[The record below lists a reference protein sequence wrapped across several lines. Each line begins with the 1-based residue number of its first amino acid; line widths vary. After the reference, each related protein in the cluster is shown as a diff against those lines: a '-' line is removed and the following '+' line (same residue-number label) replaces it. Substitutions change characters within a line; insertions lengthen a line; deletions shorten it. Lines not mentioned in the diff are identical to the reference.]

1 MYPYLR
7 LAKVVTLALTGK
19 PLALDDVGRIRMLVW
34 PFDID
39 VYPEMNN
46 GRHLTMMD
54 LGRADFTIRSGIL
67 THGQKRGW
75 GLVAAGASVRFRHR
89 LAPLRRFVL
98 STRMLGHDHRWFYFH
113 HETEQG
119 GRVCSSALARVG
131 LRSKQGLVPS
141 ADVLEVLGRS
151 DWKPELPEWVTKW
164 IASEDARPG
173 L

>member
-7 LAKVVTLALTGK
+7 LVKVVARAITGK
-19 PLALDDVGRIRMLVW
+19 PLDLDDTGRVTMLVW
-34 PFDID
+34 PFDLD

-46 GRHLTMMD
+46 GRHLTIMD

-67 THGQKRGW
+67 KRGHDRGW
-75 GLVAAGASVRFRHR
+75 SLVAAGASVRFRHR

-98 STRMLGHDHRWFYFH
+98 ATRLLGHDERWFYFL

-119 GRVCSSALARVG
+119 GRTCSSALVRVG

-141 ADVLEVLGRS
+141 AEVLEALGRS
-151 DWKPELPEWVTKW
+151 DWKPDMPEWVRKW
-164 IASEDARPG
+164 IEAEDARPKE
-173 L
+173 

>member
-34 PFDID
+34 PLDID

-46 GRHLTMMD
+46 GRQLTMMD
-54 LGRADFTIRSGIL
+54 LGRADFTIRTGIL
-67 THGQKRGW
+67 TRGHKRGW

-98 STRMLGHDHRWFYFH
+98 STRLAGRDERWFYFL
-113 HETEQG
+113 HEAEQG

-141 ADVLEVLGRS
+141 VDVLEMLGRA
-151 DWKPELPEWVTKW
+151 DWNPEMPGWVTKW
-164 IASEDARPG
+164 IDAEDARPKE
-173 L
+173 